1 VVALVLADPLVVV
14 VASAQAAQL
23 MVVLVLADPLVV
35 VVASAKAAQLMVVL
49 VLADPLV
56 GRRPLVLV
64 APV

>member
-1 VVALVLADPLVVV
+1 MVALVLADPLVVV

-23 MVVLVLADPLVV
+23 MVVLVLADPLV
-35 VVASAKAAQLMVVL
+35 
-49 VLADPLV
+49 